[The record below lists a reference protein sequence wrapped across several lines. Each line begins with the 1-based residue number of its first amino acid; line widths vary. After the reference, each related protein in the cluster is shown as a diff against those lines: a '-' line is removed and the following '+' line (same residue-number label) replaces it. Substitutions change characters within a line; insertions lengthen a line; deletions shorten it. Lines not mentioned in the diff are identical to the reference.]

1 MGGLRVLLNEFA
13 TILRI
18 AWRKGRVVDDVKRL
32 IFNPATGQD
41 VRRSGRKA
49 LEASGE
55 ERRHSSYERRKKKR
69 PVQDG
74 DGRRS
79 NAVVRNNGQ

>member
-1 MGGLRVLLNEFA
+1 VGGLRVLLDEFA

-18 AWRKGRVVDDVKRL
+18 AGRKGRVVDDVKRL
-32 IFNPATGQD
+32 LIFHPATGQD

-55 ERRHSSYERRKKKR
+55 ERRHSGYERRKKR
-69 PVQDG
+69 DQSRTARVD
-74 DGRRS
+74 DRTL
-79 NAVVRNNGQ
+79 